1 MVALFLPG
9 VVLILG
15 SGFVFGFWRG
25 LLAVWAGGA
34 VGQALAFL
42 LTRYLFHGWVE
53 TTLKQRW
60 KKWAIIDKAIEHDGW
75 KLVLIM
81 RFSPIIPYNLVCAC
95 WGVSGGALIC
105 LGAQRLLCL
114 WLQCQSSAGCV
125 LSATVEG
132 PHRPGRCHAT
142 HSPTRPP
149 ACCSSTLRWPP
160 PTSPSG
166 SSQLCRRWA
175 SSTSAPSLLTLA
187 GALLRGA
194 AAPWG
199 QARQQEGPG
208 LELQAGQPCTGS
220 CAGTAGVAD
229 CLCV

>member
-42 LTRYLFHGWVE
+42 LARYLFHGWVE

-95 WGVSGGALIC
+95 WGVSGGALIW

-125 LSATVEG
+125 FVRHGGGT
-132 PHRPGRCHAT
+132 
-142 HSPTRPP
+142 SPARQMSRHPFAHPP
-149 ACCSSTLRWPP
+149 ACLLQLNIAMATTNIPFWQFTIVSAVGIIYECAVFAYFGRCAAEGRSCTL
-160 PTSPSG
+160 G
-166 SSQLCRRWA
+166 
-175 SSTSAPSLLTLA
+175 
-187 GALLRGA
+187 
-194 AAPWG
+194 
-199 QARQQEGPG
+199 
-208 LELQAGQPCTGS
+208 
-220 CAGTAGVAD
+220 AGTAAGGAWARVASGSAVHRKLRRHRG
-229 CLCV
+229 CG